1 LTGRQILLRFHERS
15 TTHFVAQ
22 IQAPPST
29 CSARTAAPAVT
40 RSWAANRAARKVCRL
55 EFAGEKFCEVRAAT
69 KALSSEA
76 SLFTSNLHGLPQTF
90 AVCLKSSLFALY
102 YALGNQRRGV
112 PTPVSRLEQTLNKPK
127 VVLVVGVLAVALNV
141 LLYFGL
147 FLPRMTPLIT
157 HINPIGTSL
166 PEAISKSD
174 PEASSNSHPEDSSKS
189 NSEVNSKSGS
199 EASSESD
206 SGASI
211 ESGSEAS
218 GKSVPEESLASETD
232 SSPDSSSGSP
242 PESSTSPQSP
252 AGSPP
257 ELPPLPTP
265 SQGQYE

>member
-1 LTGRQILLRFHERS
+1 MWRTLSRS
-15 TTHFVAQ
+15 HSPKYVPQ
-22 IQAPPST
+22 QQ
-29 CSARTAAPAVT
+29 
-40 RSWAANRAARKVCRL
+40 RSYS
-55 EFAGEKFCEVRAAT
+55 GEVSPF
-69 KALSSEA
+69 ALSYIPGE
-76 SLFTSNLHGLPQTF
+76 
-90 AVCLKSSLFALY
+90 
-102 YALGNQRRGV
+102 QRWGV
-112 PTPVSRLEQTLNKPK
+112 TTRVSRLEQTLNKPK

-141 LLYFGL
+141 LLYFGI
-147 FLPRMTPLIT
+147 FLPRMTPLIA

-166 PEAISKSD
+166 PEAISNSD

-189 NSEVNSKSGS
+189 DSEVNSKSGP

-232 SSPDSSSGSP
+232 SSPDSPSGSP
-242 PESSTSPQSP
+242 PESSASTQSP

-265 SQGQYE
+265 TQDQY

>member
-1 LTGRQILLRFHERS
+1 MSPNLQEEDLVDRDTALY
-15 TTHFVAQ
+15 VAQ
-22 IQAPPST
+22 SQTPPST
-29 CSARTAAPAVT
+29 CSVWTAAPVVT
-40 RSWAANRAARKVCRL
+40 RSWAAHRAARKVCHL
-55 EFAGEKFCEVRAAT
+55 KFAGENFCEVRAAT
-69 KALSSEA
+69 KALPNE
-76 SLFTSNLHGLPQTF
+76 P
-90 AVCLKSSLFALY
+90 SLFASNLRWLRY
-102 YALGNQRRGV
+102 TMRSETKEGV
-112 PTPVSRLEQTLNKPK
+112 PTQVSRLEQTLNKPK
-127 VVLVVGVLAVALNV
+127 VVLVVGVLAVVLNV

-147 FLPRMTPLIT
+147 FLPRMTPLIA

-189 NSEVNSKSGS
+189 DSEVNSKSGP

-232 SSPDSSSGSP
+232 SSPDSPSGSP
-242 PESSTSPQSP
+242 SVSSASTQSP

-257 ELPPLPTP
+257 ELPPLPTAP
-265 SQGQYE
+265 QDQY